1 MGPLHQLPPCRR
13 GMAWAWIETVI
24 GCETEEAY
32 LTGPRS
38 RRELPWPEPRRP
50 ATSLTTMKPSL
61 FAGATL
67 TVLFLAG
74 CSSQPSATVDAA
86 HCYPDTDKSEDITK
100 PTLFVRLTLSSDDR
114 VVPRVE
120 VVLYDSAGH
129 RIDDREVGGGPV
141 FEGEPNVTVIPL
153 NTNSRITVATES
165 CTASVIGYGVPSPG
179 SIG

>member
-1 MGPLHQLPPCRR
+1 M
-13 GMAWAWIETVI
+13 
-24 GCETEEAY
+24 
-32 LTGPRS
+32 
-38 RRELPWPEPRRP
+38 
-50 ATSLTTMKPSL
+50 
-61 FAGATL
+61 
-67 TVLFLAG
+67 
-74 CSSQPSATVDAA
+74 
-86 HCYPDTDKSEDITK
+86 SEDITK